1 MNRDTYK
8 IEQRNKAICEMYYG
22 LIRQGMPF
30 MRAYAETGERF
41 WLSESQAIYG
51 VLLRTMR
58 NKRGGNDVSLQWLSK
73 VES

>member
-8 IEQRNKAICEMYYG
+8 IEQRNRAICETYYE

-41 WLSESQAIYG
+41 WLSASHIRRVIAHYAQHSH
-51 VLLRTMR
+51 R
-58 NKRGGNDVSLQWLSK
+58 K
-73 VES
+73 